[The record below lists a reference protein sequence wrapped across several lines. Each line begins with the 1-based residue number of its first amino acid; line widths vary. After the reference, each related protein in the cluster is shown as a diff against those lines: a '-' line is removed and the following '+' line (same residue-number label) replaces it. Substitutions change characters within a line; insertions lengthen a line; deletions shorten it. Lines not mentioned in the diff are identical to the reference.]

1 MNESKPKLYVK
12 QGCPWCIQ
20 AIQFLRDHAID
31 VDLRD
36 VNKSSTDFQRL
47 IEISGQTQT
56 PTLEFEEFMVADFSV
71 PEFIRA
77 INKRPDVKRK
87 LGIASNFEQT

>member
-12 QGCPWCIQ
+12 QGCPWCSQ
-20 AIQFLRDHAID
+20 AIRFLQDKAID

-47 IEISGQTQT
+47 IEISGQTLT
-56 PTLEFEEFMVADFSV
+56 PTLEFEEFMVVDFSV

-77 INKRPDVKRK
+77 INERPDVKRK
-87 LGIASNFEQT
+87 LGIGPNFDQT

>member
-1 MNESKPKLYVK
+1 MTESKPTLYVK

-36 VNKSSTDFQRL
+36 VNKSSTDYKRL
-47 IEISGQTQT
+47 LEISGQTLT
-56 PTLEFEEFMVADFSV
+56 PTLEFEDFMVVDFSV
-71 PEFIRA
+71 PEFIKA
-77 INKRPDVKRK
+77 INERPDMKRK
-87 LGIASNFEQT
+87 FGIDSNVERT